1 MAFLFGIGGTA
12 QGDSLGKLPEMEG
25 RQFSR
30 CLNTFEFQALCRV
43 HGSVEAGSSFSSGSP
58 GHNGGGGALVGQ
70 LPSKGEIEVN
80 SGSSVWIMVGTQRK
94 PCGEVASEAGP
105 LEERGF
111 GHRELGKDHVKLVWC
126 GEM

>member
-1 MAFLFGIGGTA
+1 MAVWRQGAPSA
-12 QGDSLGKLPEMEG
+12 QGVLGITG
-25 RQFSR
+25 
-30 CLNTFEFQALCRV
+30 V
-43 HGSVEAGSSFSSGSP
+43 
-58 GHNGGGGALVGQ
+58 GGALVGQ